1 MLVLTCVKHIATQKR
16 FIFYILVPRYAAA
29 ACSQDLP
36 LEPNINPKLPR
47 RQNDRVLVRWR
58 GGRKY
63 WDAVVLKR
71 RGGASLASRKDMV
84 ADDDEGGDGEGGG
97 GQGSGRSV
105 SGEEGE
111 EEEEEDE
118 EEDEEDEDPSPFE
131 CFDVRYLIDG
141 E

>member
-1 MLVLTCVKHIATQKR
+1 MTSSSLDKIYLNAIV
-16 FIFYILVPRYAAA
+16 
-29 ACSQDLP
+29 CSQDL
-36 LEPNINPKLPR
+36 LLTSNSNSNSCE
-47 RQNDRVLVRWR
+47 QNDRVMVRWR

-84 ADDDEGGDGEGGG
+84 ADDDEGGGGH
-97 GQGSGRSV
+97 GSGRSV
-105 SGEEGE
+105 SGEEDEEKQQQQQE
-111 EEEEEDE
+111 EEEES
-118 EEDEEDEDPSPFE
+118 DEEDEDPSPFE